1 MKKLIALLMVLCM
14 VVGLCACGEQS
25 GTTADTA
32 KEDTTTTEKSGDT
45 VRIGIFQPAS
55 GDNGAPGKQETL
67 GSQYANVIQPTVDI
81 GGKTYNVELVIVD
94 NESSN
99 DKAVSAA
106 QSLVSSKVSVV
117 LGSYGSGVS
126 IAGADVFG
134 NAGIPVIGVSCTN
147 PQVTAGN
154 DFYFR
159 VCFLD
164 PFQGTVLANLA
175 VDQYKADKAYVLTK
189 LGDDY
194 SVGVGNY
201 FKKAFEDK
209 GGTCVVETFQEGNS
223 DFTSYITKAKN
234 EGCNICVAPISVEAA
249 ALFLDQAATQD
260 IGMPILAGDTFDN
273 NVVAAAAKGTNLD
286 IYCSTFY
293 AAGGN
298 PEFDKSFQEWM
309 ESDSTA
315 LANNGGNTTIAA
327 CSVLGYDAYFVAL
340 EALKATGSTD
350 PADVKAAL
358 PGVKYDGVTGHIEFD
373 EIGDAIRDTAFVKH
387 LNTETGEY
395 ELFGEQKVQ

>member
-14 VVGLCACGEQS
+14 VVGLCACGE
-25 GTTADTA
+25 
-32 KEDTTTTEKSGDT
+32 KTEGAASNPSSSDGDT

-67 GSQYANVIQPTVDI
+67 GSQYANHVQPTVEI

-106 QSLVSSKVSVV
+106 QSLVSSNVSVV

-126 IAGADVFG
+126 IAGSDVFA

-154 DFYFR
+154 DHYFR

-175 VDQYKADKAYVLTK
+175 VDEYSAKKAYVLTK

-201 FKKAFEDK
+201 FKEAFESL
-209 GGTCVVETFQEGNS
+209 GGTCIVETFQEGNS

-234 EGCNICVAPISVEAA
+234 EGCDICVAPISVEAA
-249 ALFLDQAATQD
+249 ALFLDQASTQN
-260 IGMPILAGDTFDN
+260 IGMPIIAGDTFDS
-273 NVVAAAAKGTNLD
+273 NVVAEVAKGTDLD

-293 AAGGN
+293 AEGGS
-298 PEFDKSFQEWM
+298 PEFDEGFKAWM

-340 EALKATGSTD
+340 EALKAAGSTD
-350 PADVKAAL
+350 PGAVKAAL
-358 PGVKYDGVTGHIEFD
+358 PGIKYDGATGHIEFD
-373 EIGDAIRDTAFVKH
+373 ETGDAIRDFAFVKH
-387 LNTETGEY
+387 LNTTTGEY
-395 ELFGEQKVQ
+395 ELFGEQKVQK

>member
-14 VVGLCACGEQS
+14 VVGLCACGE
-25 GTTADTA
+25 
-32 KEDTTTTEKSGDT
+32 KTEGAASNPSSSDGDT

-67 GSQYANVIQPTVDI
+67 GSQYANHVQPTVEI

-106 QSLVSSKVSVV
+106 QSLVSSNVSVV

-126 IAGADVFG
+126 IAGSDVFA

-154 DFYFR
+154 DHYFR

-175 VDQYKADKAYVLTK
+175 VDEYSAKKAYVLTK

-201 FKKAFEDK
+201 FKEAFESL
-209 GGTCVVETFQEGNS
+209 GGTCIVETFQEGNS

-234 EGCNICVAPISVEAA
+234 EGCDICVAPISVEAA
-249 ALFLDQAATQD
+249 ALFLDQASTQN
-260 IGMPILAGDTFDN
+260 IGMPIIAGDTFDS
-273 NVVAAAAKGTNLD
+273 NVVAEVAKGTGLD

-293 AAGGN
+293 AEGGS
-298 PEFDKSFQEWM
+298 PEFDEGFKAWM

-340 EALKATGSTD
+340 EALKAAGSTD
-350 PADVKAAL
+350 PGAVKAAL
-358 PGVKYDGVTGHIEFD
+358 PGIKYDGATGHIEFD
-373 EIGDAIRDTAFVKH
+373 ETGDAIRDFAFVKH
-387 LNTETGEY
+387 LNTTTGEY
-395 ELFGEQKVQ
+395 ELFGEQKVQK

>member
-1 MKKLIALLMVLCM
+1 MKKVLAVILALIMVLA
-14 VVGLCACGEQS
+14 LAACG
-25 GTTADTA
+25 GGGGNNPTPTPDD
-32 KEDTTTTEKSGDT
+32 KTETDVVK
-45 VRIGIFQPAS
+45 IGIFQPAS

-67 GSQYANVIQPTVDI
+67 GSQYANVVQPTVEV
-81 GGKTYNVELVIVD
+81 GGKTYKVELVIVD

-106 QSLVSSKVSVV
+106 QTLVSQDVSVV

-126 IAGADVFG
+126 IAGSDVFG
-134 NAGIPVIGVSCTN
+134 AAGIPCIGVSCTN
-147 PQVTAGN
+147 PQVTLGN

-175 VDQYKADKAYVLTK
+175 VDQYKAQKAYVLTK

-201 FKKAFEDK
+201 FKNAFEK
-209 GGTCVVETFQEGNS
+209 LGGECIVETFQEGNS

-234 EGCNICVAPISVEAA
+234 EGCQICVAPISVEAA
-249 ALFLDQAATQD
+249 ALFLEQAATQD
-260 IGMPILAGDTFDN
+260 IGMPIVAGDTFDS
-273 NVVAAAAKGTNLD
+273 NVIAGVGKGKNLD

-293 AAGGN
+293 VEGGN
-298 PEFDKSFQEWM
+298 PTFDKNFKDWM

-340 EALKATGSTD
+340 EAMKKAGSID
-350 PADVKAAL
+350 KDAIKAIL
-358 PGVKYDGVTGHIEFD
+358 PQVEYDGVTGHIAFD
-373 EIGDAIRDTAFVKH
+373 ENGDAIRDSAFVKH

-395 ELFGEQKVQ
+395 ELFGEQKVKD

>member
-1 MKKLIALLMVLCM
+1 MKNVLAVILALVMVLA
-14 VVGLCACGEQS
+14 LAACG
-25 GTTADTA
+25 GGGGNNPTPTPDD
-32 KEDTTTTEKSGDT
+32 KTETDVVK
-45 VRIGIFQPAS
+45 IGIFQPAS

-67 GSQYANVIQPTVDI
+67 GSQYANVVQPTVEV
-81 GGKTYNVELVIVD
+81 GGKTYKVELVIVD

-106 QSLVSSKVSVV
+106 QTLVSQDVSVV

-126 IAGADVFG
+126 IAGSDVFG
-134 NAGIPVIGVSCTN
+134 AAGIPCIGVSCTN
-147 PQVTAGN
+147 PQVTLGN

-175 VDQYKADKAYVLTK
+175 VDQYKAQKAYVLTK

-201 FKKAFEDK
+201 FKNAFEK
-209 GGTCVVETFQEGNS
+209 LGGECIVETFQEGNS

-234 EGCNICVAPISVEAA
+234 EGCQICVAPISVEAA
-249 ALFLDQAATQD
+249 ALFLEQAATQD
-260 IGMPILAGDTFDN
+260 IGMPIVAGDTFDS
-273 NVVAAAAKGTNLD
+273 NVIAGVGKGKNLD

-293 AAGGN
+293 VEGGN
-298 PEFDKSFQEWM
+298 PTFDKNFKDWM

-340 EALKATGSTD
+340 EAMKKAGSID
-350 PADVKAAL
+350 KDAIKAIL
-358 PGVKYDGVTGHIEFD
+358 PQVEYDGVTGHIAFD
-373 EIGDAIRDTAFVKH
+373 ENGDAIRDSAFVKH

-395 ELFGEQKVQ
+395 ELFGEQKVKD